1 MRVALVAETF
11 LPAVNGVVNSVVRVA
26 DHLATRG
33 HEPVVVAP
41 SGPDG
46 SFETPRGH
54 HIDVM
59 VVPGMKVPAYAGLSI
74 ARPGLDLRPVLADLA
89 PEVVHL
95 ASPLVLG
102 WSGAVAA
109 DSLGIPSIAV
119 FQTDMSGFLRRYRLG
134 ITSPALWAG
143 LRRMHNLAD
152 LTLVP
157 STSTAYQL
165 RAHGI
170 GPLAIW
176 ARGVDSERFHPR
188 HRSERLHRELA
199 GIGNLVVGFVG
210 RLAAEKR
217 VDMLEP
223 ISRLPGVQLV
233 IIGDGPKRASLERRM
248 PHARFLGLQ
257 TGAELSRHLATLDLL
272 VNPGADE
279 TFCQV
284 VQEALA
290 SGVPVVAAAAGGPL
304 DLVRHGENGWLW
316 SGDDPTVLAAQIAT
330 LRRDRRELTAVAQ
343 RTRSSVVARTWARIG
358 DELIGH
364 YRSVIGNR
372 ITGTSMLGQAEV
384 VPIKA
389 ARMSRLRRRA
399 S

>member
-1 MRVALVAETF
+1 M
-11 LPAVNGVVNSVVRVA
+11 
-26 DHLATRG
+26 
-33 HEPVVVAP
+33 
-41 SGPDG
+41 
-46 SFETPRGH
+46 
-54 HIDVM
+54 
-59 VVPGMKVPAYAGLSI
+59 Y
-74 ARPGLDLRPVLADLA
+74 
-89 PEVVHL
+89 
-95 ASPLVLG
+95 
-102 WSGAVAA
+102 
-109 DSLGIPSIAV
+109 
-119 FQTDMSGFLRRYRLG
+119 GFLRRYRLG
-134 ITSPALWAG
+134 ATSPALWAG
-143 LRRMHNLAD
+143 LRRMHNLTD

-157 STSTAYQL
+157 SSSTAYQL

-176 ARGVDSERFHPR
+176 SRGVDSERFHPR
-188 HRSERLHRELA
+188 HRSERLHRELG
-199 GIGNLVVGFVG
+199 GIGNLLVGFVG
-210 RLAAEKR
+210 RVAAEKR

-233 IIGDGPKRASLERRM
+233 IIGDGPKRAGLQRKM
-248 PHARFLGLQ
+248 PRAQFLGML
-257 TGAELSRHLATLDLL
+257 TGAELARNMASLDLL

-316 SGDDPTVLAAQIAT
+316 SGDDPTVLAAQVAT
-330 LRRDRRELTAVAQ
+330 LHRDRRNLAAVAQ
-343 RTRSSVVARTWARIG
+343 RTRPSVVGRTWARIG

-364 YRSVIGNR
+364 YRTVIDNR
-372 ITGTSMLGQAEV
+372 ATGTPTQTASEV
-384 VPIKA
+384 IPIKA